1 MELNP
6 KLYKLLTEAC
16 DEVGQTLQEGDEE
29 KWLAYVAM
37 DSDTALAWRNEIGI
51 AEFSSLQRLAFHS
64 HIRGGIPTS
73 FPKKPA
79 KGPIGRLFD
88 RARGPRTSG
97 G

>member
-16 DEVGQTLQEGDEE
+16 DEVGETLQEGDEE

-37 DSDTALAWRNEIGI
+37 DSDMALAWRNEIGI
-51 AEFSSLQRLAFHS
+51 AEFARLQRLAFHS

-73 FPKKPA
+73 FPKKA
-79 KGPIGRLFD
+79 VKSPIGRLVD
-88 RARGPRTSG
+88 LVRGPRTSG